1 MNKLRAEIVLFIDL
15 FLVLLL
21 GGILLFYSLFADN
34 YYISRKKHQINE
46 AYAFI
51 ETLDL
56 SDLGNEDE
64 ETFLPLAESSYTVII
79 CDAAFQTLYSSN
91 AKSNGSMLQDQIRKK
106 ADSYTEKA
114 EAGYFPELTGQP
126 ISLRGLIS
134 QDDGTF
140 YVLIHENTRTLH
152 SGIRY
157 ARQILGDLLLLAI
170 FSGTIFAL
178 LLSEWITRPLAQIRQ
193 LIQRM
198 MNNDFS
204 KHLPEQSRLN
214 ELGELST

>member
-56 SDLGNEDE
+56 SDLGSEDE

-126 ISLRGLIS
+126 ISSVMPDRFWGISSFLRFS
-134 QDDGTF
+134 Q
-140 YVLIHENTRTLH
+140 E
-152 SGIRY
+152 
-157 ARQILGDLLLLAI
+157 
-170 FSGTIFAL
+170 
-178 LLSEWITRPLAQIRQ
+178 RPLPCCFRSGSPGPWPKSVSSSSA
-193 LIQRM
+193 
-198 MNNDFS
+198 
-204 KHLPEQSRLN
+204 
-214 ELGELST
+214 

>member
-56 SDLGNEDE
+56 SDLGSEDE

-126 ISLRGLIS
+126 ISQKDTLSARMTILF
-134 QDDGTF
+134 TF
-140 YVLIHENTRTLH
+140 
-152 SGIRY
+152 
-157 ARQILGDLLLLAI
+157 
-170 FSGTIFAL
+170 
-178 LLSEWITRPLAQIRQ
+178 
-193 LIQRM
+193 
-198 MNNDFS
+198 
-204 KHLPEQSRLN
+204 
-214 ELGELST
+214 

>member
-1 MNKLRAEIVLFIDL
+1 MNNLRAEIVLFIDL

-56 SDLGNEDE
+56 SDLGSEDE

-91 AKSNGSMLQDQIRKK
+91 AKSNGSMLQDQNR
-106 ADSYTEKA
+106 
-114 EAGYFPELTGQP
+114 
-126 ISLRGLIS
+126 
-134 QDDGTF
+134 
-140 YVLIHENTRTLH
+140 
-152 SGIRY
+152 
-157 ARQILGDLLLLAI
+157 
-170 FSGTIFAL
+170 
-178 LLSEWITRPLAQIRQ
+178 
-193 LIQRM
+193 
-198 MNNDFS
+198 
-204 KHLPEQSRLN
+204 
-214 ELGELST
+214 

>member
-1 MNKLRAEIVLFIDL
+1 MNNLRAEIVLFIDL

-56 SDLGNEDE
+56 SELGNEDE

-91 AKSNGSMLQDQIRKK
+91 AKSNVPCFRTRSGKKRTLTRKK
-106 ADSYTEKA
+106 RR
-114 EAGYFPELTGQP
+114 P
-126 ISLRGLIS
+126 
-134 QDDGTF
+134 
-140 YVLIHENTRTLH
+140 
-152 SGIRY
+152 
-157 ARQILGDLLLLAI
+157 AI
-170 FSGTIFAL
+170 FPS
-178 LLSEWITRPLAQIRQ
+178 
-193 LIQRM
+193 
-198 MNNDFS
+198 
-204 KHLPEQSRLN
+204 
-214 ELGELST
+214 

>member
-56 SDLGNEDE
+56 SDLGSEDE

-91 AKSNGSMLQDQIRKK
+91 AKSNGSML
-106 ADSYTEKA
+106 
-114 EAGYFPELTGQP
+114 L
-126 ISLRGLIS
+126 
-134 QDDGTF
+134 
-140 YVLIHENTRTLH
+140 
-152 SGIRY
+152 
-157 ARQILGDLLLLAI
+157 
-170 FSGTIFAL
+170 
-178 LLSEWITRPLAQIRQ
+178 
-193 LIQRM
+193 
-198 MNNDFS
+198 
-204 KHLPEQSRLN
+204 
-214 ELGELST
+214 

>member
-56 SDLGNEDE
+56 SELGNEDE

-134 QDDGTF
+134 QES
-140 YVLIHENTRTLH
+140 VRM
-152 SGIRY
+152 SS
-157 ARQILGDLLLLAI
+157 AI
-170 FSGTIFAL
+170 IS
-178 LLSEWITRPLAQIRQ
+178 
-193 LIQRM
+193 
-198 MNNDFS
+198 N
-204 KHLPEQSRLN
+204 
-214 ELGELST
+214 